1 MQLLIVLFTAFLMP
15 LLQPVAQLG
24 AAKVHETLGVPLQQ
38 SQSVATQPMMQGP
51 PPVVRPQ
58 PPQYHFDGA
67 RWYKYENG
75 QIYVWTGNSAPF

>member
-1 MQLLIVLFTAFLMP
+1 MQLFLMIFTLLMP
-15 LLQPVAQLG
+15 LLQPVAQFG
-24 AAKVHETLGVPLQQ
+24 AAKMQERLGVQPQQ
-38 SQSVATQPMMQGP
+38 SHSVATQPMMQGP

-75 QIYVWTGNSAPF
+75 QVYVWNGNGPPSI